1 MSAGIAASTA
11 LVAMSS
17 ASRSSST
24 LCTTS
29 PSKTGKHHSAS
40 LRLPLPTKSGN
51 RLADADADAM
61 QEIFMSLVD
70 SLIDDRSHVMPLM
83 SMLQNRMAMQ
93 RAAPEANGAE
103 TFIRAP
109 PTLRMHDDMDWLLLF
124 LEKVSDM
131 GMVDLLAIKQA
142 DDEAPFQL
150 ICYETGL
157 HLLLRL
163 PSCCQIKDVLWRL
176 LHGRSVALGRRLA
189 SFKHDMGMYAD
200 RTLNWRTGV
209 YLLTFATDRI
219 TEVQHKATK
228 KVVNVEEWQMTNAYQ
243 LMDNWSDMGAS
254 LQRKPMPAVKL
265 ASFFSKKDKEG
276 PWEQDHFLGQPKA
289 FATLCEKVH
298 AEWAEDRKKLAVGD
312 PSGRAVV
319 RKELETLSKSKK
331 EVASKKAREK
341 ALETLAGKRQRRT
354 ISLVPAVVATVA
366 AVAKAPPT
374 KGAGKGIE

>member
-1 MSAGIAASTA
+1 
-11 LVAMSS
+11 
-17 ASRSSST
+17 
-24 LCTTS
+24 
-29 PSKTGKHHSAS
+29 
-40 LRLPLPTKSGN
+40 
-51 RLADADADAM
+51 M
-61 QEIFMSLVD
+61 QEIFMTLVD

-93 RAAPEANGAE
+93 RAAPEANGAD
-103 TFIRAP
+103 TFVRAP
-109 PTLRMHDDMDWLLLF
+109 PTLRMHDNMDWILLF

-163 PSCCQIKDVLWRL
+163 PPSCQIKDVLWRL
-176 LHGRSVALGRRLA
+176 LHARSVALGRRLA
-189 SFKHDMGMYAD
+189 SFKHDSGLYAD
-200 RTLNWRTGV
+200 RTLNWRNGV

-219 TEVQHKATK
+219 TEIQHKATK

-243 LMDNWSDMGAS
+243 LIDNWSDMGAS

-265 ASFFSKKDKEG
+265 ASFFSKKDKDG
-276 PWEQDHFLGQPKA
+276 PWEQDHFLGQPKG

-298 AEWAEDRKKLAVGD
+298 GEWAEDRKKLAVGD

-319 RKELETLSKSKK
+319 RMELETLSKSKK

-354 ISLVPAVVATVA
+354 ISLVPAVIATVA
-366 AVAKAPPT
+366 AVPKAPPI
-374 KGAGKGIE
+374 KGAGKGGD